1 MLLGFTNP
9 DNDTNDFHQRV
20 ADQNIQSLEA
30 RQEEIRHAKNG
41 FIGMLAGI
49 VVGGVVGWLFLGP
62 ADNMN
67 KERAIPVI
75 RRSFTPAKVLPND
88 PGGMEIDNQDR
99 EIYHI
104 VDNTPKPSGEVNI
117 RPAPDMPKLVVE
129 NTLPPSEAMD
139 SLVESIDG
147 DDSLNKVETELD
159 NAGQGNIKLATAE
172 LSAIKT
178 NSREKVAIPE
188 KIKDIEVTLQKS
200 INSQK
205 QKLSD
210 GETEKALAEKG
221 TKPAENQKTEKAV
234 FAKGTWYAQII
245 ASSSR
250 KAVQSLWNNLS
261 AKHTFLKS
269 YPYEIEEIKAANGN
283 TLYRLKVGVFKTR
296 EEAAAL
302 GSRLKKNQISS
313 IIKQTTGKTCIEII
327 TSMVIMDAKAQLK
340 STNLS
345 IHDIAYTLN
354 FTNMSFFGKYFKRY
368 VGMSP
373 QEYRN
378 S

>member
-20 ADQNIQSLEA
+20 ADQNIQSLED

-75 RRSFTPAKVLPND
+75 RRPFTPAKVLPND

-188 KIKDIEVTLQKS
+188 KIKDIEVTLQR
-200 INSQK
+200 
-205 QKLSD
+205 
-210 GETEKALAEKG
+210 A
-221 TKPAENQKTEKAV
+221 
-234 FAKGTWYAQII
+234 
-245 ASSSR
+245 
-250 KAVQSLWNNLS
+250 
-261 AKHTFLKS
+261 
-269 YPYEIEEIKAANGN
+269 
-283 TLYRLKVGVFKTR
+283 
-296 EEAAAL
+296 
-302 GSRLKKNQISS
+302 
-313 IIKQTTGKTCIEII
+313 
-327 TSMVIMDAKAQLK
+327 
-340 STNLS
+340 
-345 IHDIAYTLN
+345 
-354 FTNMSFFGKYFKRY
+354 
-368 VGMSP
+368 
-373 QEYRN
+373 
-378 S
+378 

>member
-20 ADQNIQSLEA
+20 ADQNIQSLED

-75 RRSFTPAKVLPND
+75 RRPFTPAKVLPND

-313 IIKQTTGKTCIEII
+313 IIK
-327 TSMVIMDAKAQLK
+327 
-340 STNLS
+340 
-345 IHDIAYTLN
+345 
-354 FTNMSFFGKYFKRY
+354 
-368 VGMSP
+368 
-373 QEYRN
+373 RN
-378 S
+378 

>member
-20 ADQNIQSLEA
+20 ADQNIQSLED

-75 RRSFTPAKVLPND
+75 RRPFTPAKVLPND

-234 FAKGTWYAQII
+234 FA
-245 ASSSR
+245 
-250 KAVQSLWNNLS
+250 NLS

-313 IIKQTTGKTCIEII
+313 IIKQ
-327 TSMVIMDAKAQLK
+327 
-340 STNLS
+340 N
-345 IHDIAYTLN
+345 
-354 FTNMSFFGKYFKRY
+354 
-368 VGMSP
+368 
-373 QEYRN
+373 
-378 S
+378 

>member
-20 ADQNIQSLEA
+20 ADQNIQSLED

-75 RRSFTPAKVLPND
+75 RRPFTPAKVLPND

-210 GETEKALAEKG
+210 GETEKALAEIYRVL
-221 TKPAENQKTEKAV
+221 KPGGQL
-234 FAKGTWYAQII
+234 FAPTFVHGEVPRTRLRMLAMRCAGLQIYNSWMVPQYL
-245 ASSSR
+245 AFLQAGGF
-250 KAVQSLWNNLS
+250 AVQEHALL
-261 AKHTFLKS
+261 
-269 YPYEIEEIKAANGN
+269 GD
-283 TLYRLKVGVFKTR
+283 TLAPLCYARAVPDKTR
-296 EEAAAL
+296 VTQ
-302 GSRLKKNQISS
+302 R
-313 IIKQTTGKTCIEII
+313 
-327 TSMVIMDAKAQLK
+327 
-340 STNLS
+340 
-345 IHDIAYTLN
+345 
-354 FTNMSFFGKYFKRY
+354 
-368 VGMSP
+368 
-373 QEYRN
+373 
-378 S
+378 